1 MVCLNEFTYT
11 CHAGEWITSFSE
23 IADLTGLCRKSVKKC
38 LGRLEAGHFLQ
49 VRDLLNY
56 KLISLTNYEQIVQV
70 SNETNQPSSPSQ
82 SSGNEPEGDFFSQ
95 AMCFYQPTNTQEGG
109 VN

>member
-1 MVCLNEFTYT
+1 MDHFLFGNSRSYGVVPQIGKEMPGTIGSRT
-11 CHAGEWITSFSE
+11 
-23 IADLTGLCRKSVKKC
+23 
-38 LGRLEAGHFLQ
+38 FLQ